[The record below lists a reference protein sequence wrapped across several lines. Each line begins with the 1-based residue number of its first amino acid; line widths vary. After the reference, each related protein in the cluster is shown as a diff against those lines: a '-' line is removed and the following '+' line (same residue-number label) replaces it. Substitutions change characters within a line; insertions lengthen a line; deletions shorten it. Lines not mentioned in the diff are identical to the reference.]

1 MFGYTLADSA
11 DAQAF
16 EAAARLVRERLHFA
30 QVGAVLADVDGSLC
44 QRFADGEDSIE
55 LCCDAQVNGVFL
67 CSTRK
72 LDIPSLREW
81 QEYVR

>member
-16 EAAARLVRERLHFA
+16 EAAARLVRERFHFA
-30 QVGAVLADVDGSLC
+30 QVGAVLTDVDGSLC